1 LSGPVLVGV
10 VNVTPDSFSDGGA
23 WFDADAAVEHG
34 RELMAAGADVVDVG
48 GESTRPGALRPDLD
62 EELRRTIPVVAA
74 LATSGAM
81 VSIDTMR
88 AEVAQAAIAAG
99 ARIVND
105 VSGALADPGMAS
117 VVADAGVDFVA
128 MHWRGHSATMQARAH
143 YDDVMADVCRELTT
157 RIDALTS
164 QGVRPEQ
171 IILDPGLGFAKL
183 PEHNWALLR
192 GLPEIMALGHRVL
205 VGTSRKRFLGLV
217 GRSEETIRGADEREV
232 ATAVTSAYAAEAGV
246 WGIRVHDITATRDAL
261 DVATAWGK
269 LPGGGE

>member
-1 LSGPVLVGV
+1 MGV
-10 VNVTPDSFSDGGA
+10 VNVTPDSFSDGGV
-23 WFDADAAVEHG
+23 WFDADRAIAHG
-34 RELMAAGADVVDVG
+34 LELVAAGADIVDIG
-48 GESTRPGALRPDLD
+48 GESTRPGALRPDLS
-62 EELRRTIPVVAA
+62 EELRRTIPVVTA
-74 LATSGAM
+74 LADAGAL

-88 AEVAQAAIAAG
+88 AEVAEAAVTAG

-117 VVADAGVDFVA
+117 IVADSGVDFVA

-143 YDDVMADVCRELTT
+143 YDDVVADVCRELTT
-157 RIDALTS
+157 RVEALTS
-164 QGVRPEQ
+164 QGVRAEQ

-269 LPGGGE
+269 LPRGGA